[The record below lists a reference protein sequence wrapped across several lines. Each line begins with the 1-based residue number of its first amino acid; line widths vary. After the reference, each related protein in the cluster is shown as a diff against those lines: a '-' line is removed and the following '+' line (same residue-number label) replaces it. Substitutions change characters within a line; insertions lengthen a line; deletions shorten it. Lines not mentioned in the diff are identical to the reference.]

1 MKEGGVRM
9 SLHESGENYLETI
22 LLLQRRNGF
31 VRAVDVAN
39 ELGYTKASISRAMRI
54 LRENGYILI
63 AHSGQITLTE
73 AGMDKACDIYERHCV
88 ITQFLMQTL
97 QLDMDAA
104 DADAMERELQP
115 AVPSCQR
122 IGRVLSYEGGAR
134 IRLV

>member
-1 MKEGGVRM
+1 M

-63 AHSGQITLTE
+63 AQSGQITLTE

-104 DADAMERELQP
+104 DADA
-115 AVPSCQR
+115 CR
-122 IGRVLSYEGGAR
+122 IEHVVSEETFER
-134 IRLV
+134 IREYVKREARLL

>member
-1 MKEGGVRM
+1 M

-39 ELGYTKASISRAMRI
+39 ELGDTKASISRAMRI

-97 QLDMDAA
+97 QLDMDA
-104 DADAMERELQP
+104 DA
-115 AVPSCQR
+115 CR
-122 IGRVLSYEGGAR
+122 IEHVVSEETFER
-134 IRLV
+134 IREYVKREARLL

>member
-1 MKEGGVRM
+1 M

-73 AGMDKACDIYERHCV
+73 AGTDKACDIYERHCV

-97 QLDMDAA
+97 QLDLDAA
-104 DADAMERELQP
+104 DADA
-115 AVPSCQR
+115 CR
-122 IGRVLSYEGGAR
+122 IEHVVSEETFER
-134 IRLV
+134 IREYVKREARLL

>member
-1 MKEGGVRM
+1 MKRSCCCKDGTALCARMTSPRIGV
-9 SLHESGENYLETI
+9 Y
-22 LLLQRRNGF
+22 Q
-31 VRAVDVAN
+31 
-39 ELGYTKASISRAMRI
+39 ASISRAMRI

-104 DADAMERELQP
+104 DADA
-115 AVPSCQR
+115 CR
-122 IGRVLSYEGGAR
+122 IEHVVSEETL
-134 IRLV
+134 

>member
-1 MKEGGVRM
+1 M

-63 AHSGQITLTE
+63 AHSGQITLTG

-97 QLDMDAA
+97 QLDLDAA
-104 DADAMERELQP
+104 DADA
-115 AVPSCQR
+115 CR
-122 IGRVLSYEGGAR
+122 IEHVVSEETFER
-134 IRLV
+134 IREYVKREARLL

>member
-1 MKEGGVRM
+1 M

-97 QLDMDAA
+97 QLD
-104 DADAMERELQP
+104 
-115 AVPSCQR
+115 VPWQLVISSR
-122 IGRVLSYEGGAR
+122 LSPRQLRAQL
-134 IRLV
+134 I

>member
-1 MKEGGVRM
+1 M

-54 LRENGYILI
+54 LRENGYIRI
-63 AHSGQITLTE
+63 AHAGQITLTE

-104 DADAMERELQP
+104 DADA
-115 AVPSCQR
+115 CR
-122 IGRVLSYEGGAR
+122 IEHVVSEETFER
-134 IRLV
+134 IREYVKREARLL

>member
-1 MKEGGVRM
+1 M

-73 AGMDKACDIYERHCV
+73 AGMDKARVIYERHCV

-104 DADAMERELQP
+104 DADA
-115 AVPSCQR
+115 CR
-122 IGRVLSYEGGAR
+122 IEHVVSEETFER
-134 IRLV
+134 IREYVKREARLL

>member
-1 MKEGGVRM
+1 MKR
-9 SLHESGENYLETI
+9 SCCCKDETA
-22 LLLQRRNGF
+22 F

-104 DADAMERELQP
+104 DADA
-115 AVPSCQR
+115 CR
-122 IGRVLSYEGGAR
+122 IEHVVSEETFER
-134 IRLV
+134 IREYVKREARLL

>member
-1 MKEGGVRM
+1 M

-63 AHSGQITLTE
+63 AHSGQITL
-73 AGMDKACDIYERHCV
+73 DRKSV
-88 ITQFLMQTL
+88 
-97 QLDMDAA
+97 
-104 DADAMERELQP
+104 
-115 AVPSCQR
+115 V
-122 IGRVLSYEGGAR
+122 
-134 IRLV
+134 